1 MLDVEQKGIRHFF
14 ILEKKNKSIE
24 AQLKKK
30 KERKKE
36 REARSSSPPSSSC
49 SLLVLCCG
57 DGGSGSGNRR
67 SLFDAD
73 RLQVTLLLVDVAVRY
88 ATLMPTAVDEI
99 GYCAAAA
106 AVVVSVRR
114 HFLLLAKL
122 LLFTVALLSVRS
134 FLRRSVGRSS
144 SLLFTLFLCF
154 FLFLKKTKIN

>member
-1 MLDVEQKGIRHFF
+1 M
-14 ILEKKNKSIE
+14 S
-24 AQLKKK
+24 AWTWSW
-30 KERKKE
+30 
-36 REARSSSPPSSSC
+36 SSRIG
-49 SLLVLCCG
+49 V
-57 DGGSGSGNRR
+57 NRR

-134 FLRRSVGRSS
+134 FLRRSVGRSVGRRRCC
-144 SLLFTLFLCF
+144 LLYFCVFFCF
-154 FLFLKKTKIN
+154 